1 MRRALTLVALTLLLV
16 LPAAA
21 QRGADRL
28 PGLDG
33 GALTQAQLSQ
43 GDSIVVFWA
52 GWSPKCRNI
61 AAQLNRLHGQWN
73 GKADVISVNFQE
85 DEADIRE
92 FLSGK
97 DLRTPV
103 YLDSRGGFSRK
114 YAVTDLPGLVIF
126 KDGEVAYQ
134 GRMPRDVDN
143 LIQRVL
149 G

>member
-1 MRRALTLVALTLLLV
+1 MRRTLSVVALMILLAV
-16 LPAAA
+16 PAFA

-28 PGLDG
+28 AGLDG
-33 GALTQAQLSQ
+33 GALTEAQLSQ
-43 GDSIVVFWA
+43 GNSIVVFWA

-61 AAQLNRLHGQWN
+61 AAQLNQLHGQWN
-73 GKADVISVNFQE
+73 GKAEVLSVNFQE
-85 DEADIRE
+85 DEAEIRD
-92 FLSGK
+92 FLAGK
-97 DLRTPV
+97 NLRAPV
-103 YLDSRGGFSRK
+103 YLDSRGAFSRK